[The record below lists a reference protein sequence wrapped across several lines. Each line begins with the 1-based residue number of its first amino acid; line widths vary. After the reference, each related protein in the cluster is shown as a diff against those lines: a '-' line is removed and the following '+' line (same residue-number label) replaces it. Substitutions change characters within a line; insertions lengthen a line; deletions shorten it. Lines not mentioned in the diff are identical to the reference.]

1 MSEKMDFALLA
12 LRSEQPFC
20 CGSISL
26 SCFRSSS
33 AVYGTPSSASVEI
46 CISDGSLEGPSGGVL

>member
-20 CGSISL
+20 CDSISL
-26 SCFRSSS
+26 SCFRSS
-33 AVYGTPSSASVEI
+33 AVYGTPSSASEEI
-46 CISDGSLEGPSGGVL
+46 CISDGSLEDPSGGLL